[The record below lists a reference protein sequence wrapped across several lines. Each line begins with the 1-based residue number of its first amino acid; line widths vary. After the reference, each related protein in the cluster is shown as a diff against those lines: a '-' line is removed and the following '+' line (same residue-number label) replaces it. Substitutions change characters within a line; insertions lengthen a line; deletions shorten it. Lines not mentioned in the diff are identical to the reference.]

1 MYSVMNRK
9 EPSVYQET
17 TLRWIYLIIILMYI
31 LQNAQTAFDQTYFE
45 LEFHFWFILD
55 TNLKF
60 VAFSSEINDNL
71 NLDQKCEKCIELSF
85 WA

>member
-17 TLRWIYLIIILMYI
+17 TLRWFSLIIILMYI

-45 LEFHFWFILD
+45 LEFHICFVLD

-60 VAFSSEINDNL
+60 VAFTKL
-71 NLDQKCEKCIELSF
+71 FQF
-85 WA
+85 